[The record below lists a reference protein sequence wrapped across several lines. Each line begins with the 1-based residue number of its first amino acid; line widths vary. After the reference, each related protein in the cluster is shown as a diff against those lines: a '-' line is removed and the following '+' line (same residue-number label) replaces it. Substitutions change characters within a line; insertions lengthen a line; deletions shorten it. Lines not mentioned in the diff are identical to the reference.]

1 MKRVSLILILSI
13 SLLGGVCAQ
22 NSPSRQIVLQG
33 FWWDY
38 WNANYPN
45 GWSNYLAELAPRLR
59 ALGIDAVWIPP
70 TVKNPGTN
78 SVGYVPFDHYDL
90 GDKYQKNN
98 VKTRMGDKDEVLRMM
113 AVMKANGLDVIQDIV
128 LNHMNGAGA
137 AIGGAGGQD
146 PAAMDDGQTNRFKNF
161 RYSCYRKPVIN
172 ENNLDYLSR
181 SGRFPKNWQ
190 NFYPNPGNACCSND
204 INSPWWGPDISFESN
219 AFGQSSN
226 ASHNPVQDSDY
237 MRKNM
242 RNWIVWYKKQQ
253 GWDGVRLD
261 AIKHFPS
268 YICEDYLWNL
278 QFNSGF
284 ANGGNEMFAVGE
296 WVGGKTELDNW
307 ANSVQ
312 NRSGTFDFALR
323 NALVGIANGMGN
335 FDLGSV
341 PSSQQD
347 NRQRT
352 VPFVNNHDTFR
363 PQLNTAGNYTG
374 WNLGQQ
380 LGLHIEPNNPRLAVV
395 YGIILAVDGAPQV
408 FFEDLFDIGY
418 TGKRYSH
425 QPRSETDLPVRSD
438 IANLIW
444 CHQNLRFKQGAYFV
458 RWQAQDVL
466 VIERGGRALIAVND
480 NWNTWQ
486 NLTGVQTSF
495 SDGTQLK
502 DYSGANGTAI
512 RTVYG
517 GGKVDLS
524 IPPCDGSALQ
534 GRRGYSVWAPTG
546 ISTNY
551 TRTRKAISQEWE
563 MDDDLGDSHVLSLR
577 QGGRLPDS
585 STSCRTVG
593 KVFVAGGQP
602 LRLEVFTSDTI
613 RKVNVSLLD
622 ANCGFLDSTEGAGT
636 LVYNYTPI
644 LSGWV
649 TMVVRN
655 ADSVSIGQRLFVKAT
670 YTAPDSASTTVPK
683 PVCNCNQGFIT
694 STGEI
699 EKDNSVKIWPNPVN
713 NQLYLEFGNLQHQGL
728 LQVKIL
734 DLGGRTIQSEAIAY
748 YGQQSTSIGVDQLS
762 GGLYLIEIWKGNERL
777 TAQKLVKQR

>member
-1 MKRVSLILILSI
+1 MKRI
-13 SLLGGVCAQ
+13 SLFIILFLGILGGTQAQ
-22 NSPSRQIVLQG
+22 NSPNRQVVLQG

-98 VKTRMGDKDEVLRMM
+98 VKTRMGDKDELLRMM
-113 AVMKANGLDVIQDIV
+113 AIMKANGLDVIQDIV

-137 AIGGAGGQD
+137 AIGGAGGAD
-146 PAAMDDGQTNRFKNF
+146 PAAMDDGQTSRFKNF
-161 RYSCYRKPVIN
+161 RYSCYRRAVIN
-172 ENNLDYLSR
+172 ENNVDYLAR

-190 NFYPNPGNACCSND
+190 NFYPNPGNPCCTND
-204 INSPWWGPDISFESN
+204 INSPWWGPDISFEAN

-226 ASHNPVQDSDY
+226 ATYNPVQDSDY
-237 MRKNM
+237 MRKGM
-242 RNWIVWYKKQQ
+242 RDWIIWYKKQQ

-268 YICEDYLWNL
+268 YIAEDYLWNL
-278 QFNSGF
+278 QFNAGF
-284 ANGGNEMFAVGE
+284 ASGGNDLFAVGE
-296 WVGGKTELDNW
+296 WVGGKAELDNW

-323 NALVGIANGMGN
+323 NALVGIINGIGN
-335 FDLGSV
+335 FDMGSV
-341 PSSQQD
+341 PSYQQD

-363 PQLNTAGNYTG
+363 PQLSTNGNYTG

-380 LGLHIEPNNPRLAVV
+380 LGLHIEPNNPRLSVV
-395 YGIILAVDGAPQV
+395 YGIILAVDGAPQI

-444 CHQNLRFKQGAYFV
+444 CHQNLRFKQGPYLV
-458 RWQAQDVL
+458 RWQAQDAL
-466 VIERGGRALIAVND
+466 VIERGGRALIALND

-486 NLTGVQTSF
+486 NLNGVQTNF
-495 SDGTQLK
+495 PDGTQLR
-502 DYSGANGTAI
+502 DYSGANGTAV

-517 GGKVDLS
+517 GGKVDIS

-534 GRRGYSVWAPTG
+534 GRRGYAVWAPVG
-546 ISTNY
+546 ITTNY
-551 TRTRKAISQEWE
+551 IRTRKTITQEWE
-563 MDDDLGDSHVLSLR
+563 MNDDLGDSHTLSLR

-585 STSCRTVG
+585 STVCRTVG
-593 KVFVAGGQP
+593 KLFVAGGQP
-602 LRLEVFTSDTI
+602 IRLEVFTADSI
-613 RKVNVSLLD
+613 RKVNISLLD
-622 ANCGFLDSTEGAGT
+622 AQCGFLDSTEGAGT
-636 LVYNYTPI
+636 INYTYTPV

-649 TMVVRN
+649 TVTVRN
-655 ADSVSIGQRLFVKAT
+655 ADSLTAGQRLFVKAT
-670 YTAPDSASTTVPK
+670 YRAPDSASTNIPK
-683 PVCNCNQGFIT
+683 PICNCVQGFIT
-694 STGEI
+694 SSQDLQQDEVI
-699 EKDNSVKIWPNPVN
+699 KIWPNPVKD
-713 NQLYLEFGNLQHQGL
+713 QLFMEFGKIAHQGL

-734 DLGGRTIQSEAIAY
+734 DLGGRVIRSENIAY
-748 YGQQSTSIGVDQLS
+748 YGQQSTSVQISDLAP
-762 GGLYLIEIWKGNERL
+762 GLYITEIWNNQERL
-777 TAQKLVKQR
+777 ITQKIVKQ

>member
-1 MKRVSLILILSI
+1 MKRIFLLLFL
-13 SLLGGVCAQ
+13 LLGLLHGLEAQ
-22 NSPSRQIVLQG
+22 NSTNRQIVLQG

-45 GWSNYLAELAPRLR
+45 GWANYLAELAPRLR

-98 VKTRMGDKDEVLRMM
+98 VKTRMGDKDELLRMM

-146 PAAMDDGQTNRFKNF
+146 PGAMDDGQTNKFKNF
-161 RYSCYRKPVIN
+161 RYACYKRPVIN
-172 ENNLDYLSR
+172 ENNIDYLAR

-190 NFYPNPGNACCSND
+190 NFYPNPGNPCCTND
-204 INSPWWGPDISFESN
+204 INSPWWGPDISYEAN

-226 ASHNPVQDSDY
+226 ASFNPTQDSDY
-237 MRKNM
+237 MRKGM
-242 RNWIVWYKKQQ
+242 RDWIIWYKKQQ

-268 YICEDYLWNL
+268 YITEDYLWNL

-284 ANGGNEMFAVGE
+284 ASGGNDMFAVGE
-296 WVGGKTELDNW
+296 WVGGKTDLDNW

-323 NALVGIANGMGN
+323 NALVGIVNGIGN

-341 PSSQQD
+341 PSYQQN

-363 PQLNTAGNYTG
+363 PILSTAGNYTG
-374 WNLGQQ
+374 WNQSQQ
-380 LGLHIEPNNPRLAVV
+380 LGLQIEPNDPRLAVV
-395 YGIILAVDGAPQV
+395 YGIILAVDGAPQI
-408 FFEDLFDIGY
+408 FFEDLFDVGY

-425 QPRSETDLPVRSD
+425 QPFSETDLPIRSD

-458 RWQAQDVL
+458 RWQAQDAL
-466 VIERGGRALIAVND
+466 VIERGGRALIALND

-486 NLTGVQTSF
+486 NLNGVQTTF
-495 SDGTQLK
+495 PDGTPLK

-517 GGKVDLS
+517 GGKVDIS
-524 IPPCDGSALQ
+524 VPPCDGSALQ
-534 GRRGYSVWAPTG
+534 GRRGYAVWAPVG
-546 ISTNY
+546 ITTNY
-551 TRTRKAISQEWE
+551 TRTRKTITQEWE
-563 MDDDLGDSHVLSLR
+563 MEDDLGDSHVLSLR

-585 STSCRTVG
+585 SLQCRTVS
-593 KVFVAGGQP
+593 KIFVTGGQP
-602 LRLEVFTSDTI
+602 MRVELFTSDTI
-613 RKVNVSLLD
+613 RKVNISLLD
-622 ANCGFLDSTEGAGT
+622 AQCNFLDSTEGAGT
-636 LVYNYTPI
+636 VVYNYTPI
-644 LSGWV
+644 LTGWL
-649 TMVVRN
+649 TIVVRN
-655 ADSVSIGQRLFVKAT
+655 ADSVTMGQKVYVKAT
-670 YTAPDSASTTVPK
+670 YRAPDSINTTLPK
-683 PVCNCNQGFIT
+683 PICNCNQGFIT
-694 STGEI
+694 SNE
-699 EKDNSVKIWPNPVN
+699 EVKKEESIQIWPNPVKN
-713 NQLYLEFGNLQHQGL
+713 EVFLEFNGLNHQGL
-728 LQVKIL
+728 LDVKLL
-734 DLGGRTIQSEAIAY
+734 DLEGRILQTESIAY
-748 YGQQSTSIGVDQLS
+748 YGQSSSSIDLS
-762 GGLYLIEIWKGNERL
+762 HLRSGLYFIEIHKNKERIL
-777 TAQKLVKQR
+777 VQKIVKQ